1 MVRMAVIGKT
11 DNKNKYWKR
20 YGETGTHM
28 FLMGMY
34 SYTAS
39 LENSL
44 EVSLKVKHKFTI

>member
-1 MVRMAVIGKT
+1 
-11 DNKNKYWKR
+11 
-20 YGETGTHM
+20 
-28 FLMGMY
+28 MGMY